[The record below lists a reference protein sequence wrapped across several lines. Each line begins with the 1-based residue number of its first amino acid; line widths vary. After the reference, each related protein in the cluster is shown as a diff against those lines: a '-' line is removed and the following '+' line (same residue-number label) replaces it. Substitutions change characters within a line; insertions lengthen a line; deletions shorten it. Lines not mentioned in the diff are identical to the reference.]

1 MAQRILSLLV
11 VCLAVAIG
19 KISGQSGPAPYF
31 FEISSESKT
40 WNSSAPARFSENG
53 LPDFLHKKMV
63 KKILSPFSLH
73 LAAQRERTQYFQ
85 PQKAFYLGT
94 LKQMNTPLKLPSI
107 HLGFSP
113 DFVVRNFS
121 FFCRNEYRF
130 EQATGIPLRVRL
142 GSLDYVNRLEYP
154 GEK

>member
-11 VCLAVAIG
+11 VCLTVAIG
-19 KISGQSGPAPYF
+19 KISGQSGRAPHF

-40 WNSSAPARFSENG
+40 WNSFAPARFSENG
-53 LPDFLHKKMV
+53 LPEFLHKKMV
-63 KKILSPFSLH
+63 KKIFGASTLTLGVQS
-73 LAAQRERTQYFQ
+73 ERTKYLPMQYSFYRVGL
-85 PQKAFYLGT
+85 KAPHAT
-94 LKQMNTPLKLPSI
+94 SNMPSI

-130 EQATGIPLRVRL
+130 EQATGIPLRFRL